1 MPIQRLDQAVLCV
14 PDLNRSVAFYRDI
27 PGFRV
32 VSALGAPAR
41 SLTAPGRHRHAAQL
55 PWRGAPDG
63 PGTRVPVGCYRINC
77 RNNPTLTRR
86 DLRDPR
92 FEHEG
97 CGVAFVARTSG
108 QADHQLV
115 RLAMRALVN
124 LGHRGATG
132 ADPGSGDGA
141 GILIQ
146 LPHRFLQENVRPT
159 LPSPGGYGVGMV
171 FLPRADGARRVAEQL
186 IDHACE
192 DEGLRVVAWRD
203 VPVDPGV
210 PGRTA
215 VEAMPTIKQFVVAA
229 SGLEGDALERRLY
242 VLRRVIEARAL
253 EREMDRTTL
262 HIASL
267 SSRTLVYKGML
278 TAAQLAHFYADLGS
292 PSLSSALAVVHARFS
307 TNVLPRWD
315 LAQPARMS
323 AHNGEINTLR
333 GNAAWMQARQSKF
346 RSPLFGADI
355 DKVRDVLDA
364 RGSDSTQFD
373 NALELLTLSG
383 RSIEHAMMMMIPEAW
398 HANEMLDEERRAFY
412 EFHASLLEPW
422 DGPAAIAFTD
432 GRLVGASL
440 DRNGLRPARYLVTDD
455 GLVVMASEAGVLDI
469 PEERI
474 VKKWRLDPGR
484 LLLVDTQAGEIL
496 DDHACKQNLAGAQP
510 YAAWM
515 REGTVHL
522 DELQPAGENI
532 EPDSGTVRIR
542 QHLFGW
548 TDEDLRLLVAP
559 MARAGEEPVG
569 SMGTDAPL
577 AVLSERPQPLFAYFK
592 QLFAQVTN
600 PAIDPIREAS
610 VMSLVTSLGAGGNLL
625 ERGPGQAKRLEM
637 PHPILPNADL
647 ATIRQVTQRQF
658 PAETISTVFRAAEGA
673 PGLQNGLDR
682 ICRLASEAVAA
693 GRTVLILSDR
703 AADAGQA
710 PIPSLLATGAVHHHL
725 LREGTRTGVGLV
737 VESGEPR
744 EVAHLALLIGF
755 GAEAVN
761 PHLLLDTAAELS
773 LSGAIDV
780 DVATAE
786 YNVIAALRKGL
797 LKIIAKMGISTVLSY
812 CGSQLFEAIGLA
824 EEVVERHFT
833 GTPSRIGGAGLE
845 RIGADALSRHAC
857 AFPPEGAPPA
867 TLDSGGRYQWRRGG
881 EKRAW
886 NPEVIGALQHAV
898 KSGSAEHFAQYIT
911 LADRESA
918 ERRTLRGLLAITEAE
933 TPVPLEEVEPVESLV
948 RRFATG
954 AMSLGSI
961 SPEMHETLAIAMN
974 RIGGRSNT
982 GEGGEDAARFVPRGQ
997 DSARSAIKQVASA
1010 RFGVTAHYL
1019 MNADEIQIKVAQGA
1033 KPGEGGQLP
1042 GDKVDV
1048 TIAHL
1053 RSATPGVG
1061 LISPPPHHDVYSV
1074 EDLAQLIHDL
1084 RAVNPK
1090 ARISVKLVAEM
1101 GVGPVAAAVAKAHA
1115 DHIVIS
1121 GYEGG
1126 TGAAPLSSLTHAG
1139 APWELGLAEAQQTLV
1154 ANGLR
1159 DRVVLQS
1166 DGLMRTGR
1174 DVVVAA
1180 LLGAEEFAFATAP
1193 LVAAGCVMMRVCH
1206 LNTCPVGIA
1215 TQDPALRARY
1225 TGRAE
1230 HIVTFM
1236 RFLAEDVRRWMSRL
1250 GVRTFDEL
1258 VGRVEL
1264 LTQNSTAG
1272 HVDLARVLEAP
1283 GEPRHFAAREPHRS
1297 STEIDERVLA
1307 GATDALERGTPV
1319 QLRMPV
1325 GNGNRSVGSR
1335 LSGEIATRHGAAGL
1349 PPDTIRVTLDGS
1361 AGQSCG
1367 AFLATGVTLT
1377 VHGEVNDG
1385 CGKGLSGGRIVVVPP
1400 AQATRRAEDNVI
1412 AGNVLL
1418 YGATSGQ
1425 LFVRG
1430 VAGERFGVRN
1440 SGAHAVVEG
1449 TGDHALEYMTAGV
1462 VAILGLTGRNVAA
1475 GMSGGLAYV
1484 LDVDGRFAERCNT
1497 AMVRLTTLEES
1508 DSETLRELLEHHL
1521 SHTQSPVAEQ
1531 LLENWAAAQSRFVK
1545 VLPLDYERVLAA
1557 RRTALGV
1564 AV

>member
-1 MPIQRLDQAVLCV
+1 VTDP
-14 PDLNRSVAFYRDI
+14 P
-27 PGFRV
+27 
-32 VSALGAPAR
+32 
-41 SLTAPGRHRHAAQL
+41 
-55 PWRGAPDG
+55 
-63 PGTRVPVGCYRINC
+63 
-77 RNNPTLTRR
+77 PTGR

-92 FEHEG
+92 FEHDG
-97 CGVAFVARTSG
+97 CGVAFVATTSG
-108 QADHQLV
+108 QRDHHIVQLA
-115 RLAMRALVN
+115 LSALVN

-132 ADPGSGDGA
+132 ADPDSGDGA
-141 GILIQ
+141 GILLQ
-146 LPHRFLQENVRPT
+146 VPHDFLKASVDADLPAE
-159 LPSPGGYGVGMV
+159 GGYGVGMV
-171 FLPRADGARRVAEQL
+171 FLPGDPAARCAARTL
-186 IDHACE
+186 IERACE
-192 DEGLRVVAWRD
+192 DEGLRLVGWRD
-203 VPVDPGV
+203 VPLDAAV

-215 VEAMPTIKQFVVAA
+215 LAGMPAIRQFFVAA
-229 SGLEGDALERRLY
+229 VGLEGDALERRLY
-242 VLRRVIEARAL
+242 VLRRVIESRAVEL
-253 EREMDRTTL
+253 GMDRRSL
-262 HIASL
+262 HVASL

-278 TAAQLAHFYADLGS
+278 TAAQLTAFYPDLTS
-292 PSLSSALAVVHARFS
+292 PLVASALAIVHARFS

-315 LAQPARMS
+315 LAQPARLS

-333 GNAAWMQARQSKF
+333 GNVAWMQARQSKF
-346 RSPLFGADI
+346 RSALFGGDV
-355 DKVRDVLDA
+355 DKIRDVLDTA
-364 RGSDSTQFD
+364 GSDSTQFD
-373 NALELLTLSG
+373 NALELLTMSG

-398 HANEMLDEERRAFY
+398 HSNELLDEERRAFY

-469 PEERI
+469 PDERI

-484 LLLVDTQAGEIL
+484 LLLVDTRAGAIL
-496 DDHACKQNLAGAQP
+496 DDGACKRQLASRHP
-510 YAAWM
+510 YAAWI

-522 DELQPAGENI
+522 DELPTTGESI
-532 EPDSGTVRIR
+532 EPDAGTLRIR
-542 QHLFGW
+542 QQLFGW
-548 TDEDLRLLVAP
+548 TDEDLRLIVEP

-569 SMGTDAPL
+569 SMGNDAPL
-577 AVLSERPQPLFAYFK
+577 AVLSDRPQPLFAYFK

-600 PAIDPIREAS
+600 PPIDPIREAS

-625 ERGPGQAKRLEM
+625 EQGPTQAKRLEM
-637 PHPILPNADL
+637 PHPIITNADL
-647 ATIRQVTQRQF
+647 ATIRHLTQRQF
-658 PAETISTVFRAAEGA
+658 PAETISAVFHRAQGA
-673 PGLQNGLDR
+673 AGLEHGVAR

-693 GRTVLILSDR
+693 GRSIVILSDR
-703 AADAGQA
+703 GADATHA
-710 PIPSLLATGAVHHHL
+710 PIPSLLATAAVHHHL
-725 LREGTRTGVGLV
+725 LRERTRTGVGLV

-744 EVAHLALLIGF
+744 EVAHVALLVGF

-761 PHLLLDTAAELS
+761 PYLLLDTVAEM
-773 LSGAIDV
+773 AMTDV
-780 DVATAE
+780 LGNIDVATAQH
-786 YNVIAALRKGL
+786 NLIAALRKGL
-797 LKIIAKMGISTVLSY
+797 LKTIAKMGISTVLSY
-812 CGSQLFEAIGLA
+812 CGAQLFEAIGLA
-824 EEVVERHFT
+824 QDVVDLYFT
-833 GTPSRIGGAGLE
+833 GTPTRIGGAGLH
-845 RIGADALSRHAC
+845 RIAADALSRHAC
-857 AFPPEGAPPA
+857 AFPERGAPPD
-867 TLDSGGRYQWRRGG
+867 LLESGGRYQWRRDG

-898 KSGSAEHFAQYIT
+898 KSDSAAHFAHYVD

-918 ERRTLRGLLAITEAE
+918 ERRTLRGLLALREADV
-933 TPVPLEEVEPVESLV
+933 PVPLAEVESAESLV
-948 RRFATG
+948 HRFATG

-982 GEGGEDAARFVPRGQ
+982 GEGGEDEARFATDGA

-1010 RFGVTAHYL
+1010 RFGVTANFL
-1019 MNADEIQIKVAQGA
+1019 VNADEIQVKVAQGA

-1042 GDKVDV
+1042 GDKVNV

-1053 RSATPGVG
+1053 RHATPGVG

-1084 RAVNPK
+1084 RSVNPS

-1101 GVGPVAAAVAKAHA
+1101 GVGPIAAAVAKARA
-1115 DHIVIS
+1115 DHIVVS

-1215 TQDPALRARY
+1215 TQDPALRERY

-1250 GVRTFDEL
+1250 GVRRFTDL

-1264 LTQNSTAG
+1264 LSQPSTRG
-1272 HVDLARVLEAP
+1272 DVDLARLLVPA
-1283 GEPRHFAAREPHRS
+1283 GEPRHFLPREAYRCAGD
-1297 STEIDERVLA
+1297 IDERVLA
-1307 GATDALERGTPV
+1307 CAGDAIERGTPV
-1319 QLRMPV
+1319 QLGMRI
-1325 GNGNRSVGSR
+1325 GNGDRTVGAR
-1335 LSGEIATRHGAAGL
+1335 LSGVIAARHGAAGL
-1349 PPDTIRVTLDGS
+1349 PHDTIRVDLQGS
-1361 AGQSCG
+1361 AGQSFG
-1367 AFLATGVTLT
+1367 AFLAAGVTLT
-1377 VHGEVNDG
+1377 VNGEVNDG

-1400 AQATRRAEDNVI
+1400 AHSRRRADDNVI
-1412 AGNVLL
+1412 AGNVAL
-1418 YGATSGQ
+1418 YGATSGE

-1430 VAGERFGVRN
+1430 VAGERFAVRN
-1440 SGAHAVVEG
+1440 SGADAVVEG
-1449 TGDHALEYMTAGV
+1449 TGDHALEYMTGGTV
-1462 VAILGLTGRNVAA
+1462 VILGLTGRNVAA
-1475 GMSGGLAYV
+1475 GMSGGVAYV
-1484 LDVDGRFAERCNT
+1484 LDVDGRFAQRCNT
-1497 AMVRLTTLEES
+1497 AMVRLTDLADEE
-1508 DSETLRELLEHHL
+1508 DERTVRALLEHHL
-1521 SHTQSPVAEQ
+1521 SYTGSPVAEE
-1531 LLENWAAAQSRFVK
+1531 LLERWESAAARLVK
-1545 VLPLDYERVLAA
+1545 VLPVDYERVLAA
-1557 RRTALGV
+1557 RRTALEV